1 MASRIS
7 SKDYRAILDI
17 IDMAYSS
24 FDRTATLL
32 AIFEKLEK
40 WIGISSGVFLPLDI
54 KTGIFKKNGAVS
66 FNIEDGP
73 LLSFFSY
80 YAPLHPLVQKKM
92 HMMPLNKSLRLTDF
106 IPASSLHDTAW
117 GRDFQPKVPIFYE
130 LSANLGSRGAPSAGF
145 ALHRKK
151 SDKDFTAQDIA
162 VMDILLPHLSRAMDH
177 TALLEQMALQ
187 RDDIRTKLSGFN
199 LTRREHE
206 ITALAVRGLSNRQI
220 AERLFITEMTVKDHL
235 KNIFGKLDVKRRSE
249 LAAKILGFCL
259 PDKTNPE

>member
-17 IDMAYSS
+17 IDMAHSS
-24 FDRTATLL
+24 LDRTDILL

-54 KTGIFKKNGAVS
+54 KTGIFKKDGAVS
-66 FNIEDGP
+66 YNIDDGP
-73 LLSFFSY
+73 LLSFFNY
-80 YAPLHPLVQKKM
+80 YAPLHPLVQKKLHLM
-92 HMMPLNKSLRLTDF
+92 TLNKSLRLTDF
-106 IPASSLHDTAW
+106 IPASSLQDTAW

-130 LSANLGSRGAPSAGF
+130 LSANLGTLGALSAGF

-151 SDKDFTAQDIA
+151 SDKDFTAKDIA
-162 VMDILLPHLSRAMDH
+162 VMDILLPHLARAMDH
-177 TALLEQMALQ
+177 TALREQTALPQ
-187 RDDIRTKLSGFN
+187 DDIRTKLSRFN

-206 ITALAVRGLSNRQI
+206 ITALAISGLSNREI

-235 KNIFGKLDVKRRSE
+235 KKIFGKLKIKRRSE
-249 LAAKILGFCL
+249 LAAKILGFCV
-259 PDKTNPE
+259 PGKTNSE